1 MSAKTQ
7 TFVNHSSAQMGK
19 PQSLL
24 VLVHHWRGPAVVGRE
39 HTGARREDVSPCSP
53 HGGVGGGKGS
63 CRSGCLVHST
73 GYKDITRTCMVLEG
87 YEGETCTGQDR

>member
-1 MSAKTQ
+1 MNNADSTTRERKEQQQPMSAKTQ
-7 TFVNHSSAQMGK
+7 TFVNHSSAWMGK

-53 HGGVGGGKGS
+53 HGGVGGGKE
-63 CRSGCLVHST
+63 CA
-73 GYKDITRTCMVLEG
+73 
-87 YEGETCTGQDR
+87 GQDVWSTAWGIRT